1 MMIVAVVRGLMM
13 KHIGSGSADAHIRVD
28 LGLMR
33 VQQNVVAVAAERET
47 GRLLRGGG
55 RSGRRRQLLMRL
67 ERSERHRGVVALVF
81 AHRVEVA
88 VALLVHCEQCSLALC
103 AVLCDECCLVA
114 EDVVAAFAE
123 VHRTNRVTD
132 VAMVKS
138 LIIY

>member
-33 VQQNVVAVAAERET
+33 VQHNVVAAERET

-55 RSGRRRQLLMRL
+55 RSGRRGQLLMRL
-67 ERSERHRGVVALVF
+67 ERRERHRGVVALVF

-88 VALLVHCEQCSLALC
+88 VALLVHCEQCALALC

-114 EDVVAAFAE
+114 EDVVAALAE
-123 VHRTNRVTD
+123 VHRTNCVTD

-138 LIIY
+138 LMY